1 MLRERLRRRT
11 DLELYRVR
19 RTLSAV
25 KKKLEEAL
33 LLSRHKDE
41 EHRERSTAP
50 RRHR

>member
-1 MLRERLRRRT
+1 MHRSGLRRGT
-11 DLELYRVR
+11 KLELYRVR

-25 KKKLEEAL
+25 KQKLEEAL

-41 EHRERSTAP
+41 EQDDRSTTS

>member
-1 MLRERLRRRT
+1 MPRGDLRRRT
-11 DLELYRVR
+11 KLELYRVR

-25 KKKLEEAL
+25 KQKLEEAL

-41 EHRERSTAP
+41 EQDERSTAS